1 MVITHSKGNKT
12 QRPTKK
18 APKLERHLS
27 GSKDSRRKP
36 CIVSLIHTWAPPYR
50 EELIELR
57 KATTPIENRVVSLI
71 HTWAPPYREELIE
84 LRKAT
89 TPIEN
94 RVVSHIHT
102 WAPPYREELKELRRL
117 PRRSNTLRK
126 PLARRRTLK
135 G

>member
-1 MVITHSKGNKT
+1 MVATHSKGNKT
-12 QRPTKK
+12 QRPIKK

-71 HTWAPPYREELIE
+71 HSWAPLYREELIE
-84 LRKAT
+84 LREATTPIESCCIPHTYMGPSIQGRTQRVTKAT
-89 TPIEN
+89 TPIE
-94 RVVSHIHT
+94 
-102 WAPPYREELKELRRL
+102 Y
-117 PRRSNTLRK
+117 
-126 PLARRRTLK
+126 LA
-135 G
+135 